1 MDKVYVV
8 QQKLPAKPR
17 IWKKPWGPIFL
28 FFGHDVQSVSE
39 EDELTGASVK
49 PAKASS
55 CLFSRDLSRIAF
67 RDRLATLSSNVR
79 TGCVQDVAVDPFR
92 VGPKRFPPQYLEE
105 VVARTAL
112 LRGTP
117 FSMQLQQGD
126 HNSSECLP
134 CCLRRRGC
142 RVGT

>member
-17 IWKKPWGPIFL
+17 IWKKPWGPVFL

-39 EDELTGASVK
+39 QDELTGASVK

-55 CLFSRDLSRIAF
+55 CLFSCDLSRIAF

-79 TGCVQDVAVDPFR
+79 TDCVQDVAVDPFR

-105 VVARTAL
+105 VVAGL
-112 LRGTP
+112 LS
-117 FSMQLQQGD
+117 FEVL
-126 HNSSECLP
+126 LFP
-134 CCLRRRGC
+134 CNCS
-142 RVGT
+142 RVIITHQSAFPVV

>member
-1 MDKVYVV
+1 MYNRNC
-8 QQKLPAKPR
+8 QQNQESGKSAGAHFP
-17 IWKKPWGPIFL
+17 
-28 FFGHDVQSVSE
+28 FFGHDVQSVSQYDE
-39 EDELTGASVK
+39 LEESDEDELTGAC
-49 PAKASS
+49 
-55 CLFSRDLSRIAF
+55 CLFSRDLSRMAF

-112 LRGTP
+112 IRGTP

-126 HNSSECLP
+126 QKTAHHECLP

-142 RVGT
+142 RVGR